1 MATSASS
8 PAPFQFLPLGA
19 IIQKFLVGK
28 SNLNIVQ
35 GFPQQSHYV
44 THNGPFFGET
54 IGRVANRIKSAKIDS
69 LNGKSYTLSK
79 NNGEN
84 ALHGGDVGWGKRVWE
99 GPVPVGVR
107 EIPGVKVDEGGESVK
122 FTLRS
127 EDGDE
132 GYPGTVDV
140 SVVYTA
146 GVVREGGKEVRVLG
160 IEYEVKMVAD
170 EVEETVVN
178 VTNHSYVPTSSTAQI
193 FNEKEGDI
201 ITKSRNRYFNL
212 TGSPTITGTEV
223 TLSTNQYLPVDAGGI
238 PTSASTAPYP
248 SLTPNKAFTLGTSE
262 PDIDDCFIVDPS
274 LASSIP
280 LDTRSSPLN
289 SLVKAY
295 HPESKVHLE
304 VLSTEPAFQ
313 FYTGKYIDVAEIS
326 SEENGGKGKVE
337 GRGPRSGFCVEPSRY
352 VNAVNVEEWRGQ
364 VVLKRGETYGSR
376 VVYKGWC
383 DE

>member
-1 MATSASS
+1 MPS

-35 GFPQQSHYV
+35 GFPRQEHYV
-44 THNGPFFGET
+44 SHNGPFFGET

-107 EIPGVKVDEGGESVK
+107 SIPGLKLDEGGESVE

-146 GVVREGGKEVRVLG
+146 GVVRGDEGRETRVLG
-160 IEYEVKMVAD
+160 IEYEVQLVGD

-178 VTNHSYVPTSSTAQI
+178 VTNHSY
-193 FNEKEGDI
+193 
-201 ITKSRNRYFNL
+201 FNL

-223 TLSTNQYLPVDAGGI
+223 SLSTNAYLPVDAGGI
-238 PTSASTAPYP
+238 PTTSSTAPYP
-248 SLTPNKAFTLGTSE
+248 SLSPNTPFTLGSSE

-295 HPESKVHLE
+295 HPDSKVHLE

-313 FYTGKYIDVAEIS
+313 FYTGKYIDVAEVD
-326 SEENGGKGKVE
+326 GVKA
-337 GRGPRSGFCVEPSRY
+337 RGPRSGFCVEPSRY

>member
-1 MATSASS
+1 MSS
-8 PAPFQFLPLGA
+8 PAYFEFLPLGA
-19 IIQKFLVGK
+19 IIQSFLVGK

-35 GFPQQSHYV
+35 GFPKQEHYV
-44 THNGPFFGET
+44 SYNGPFFGET
-54 IGRVANRIKSAKIDS
+54 IGRVANRIKSGKIDS
-69 LNGKSYTLSK
+69 LNGQSYTLAK

-99 GPVPVGVR
+99 GPAPVGVR
-107 EIPGVKVDEGGESVK
+107 SIPGVDGLEGGESVK

-132 GYPGTVDV
+132 GYPGTVNV

-146 GVVREGGKEVRVLG
+146 GVVRGEGGKEVRVLG
-160 IEYEVKMVAD
+160 IEYEVQLVGN

-178 VTNHSYVPTSSTAQI
+178 VTNHS
-193 FNEKEGDI
+193 
-201 ITKSRNRYFNL
+201 YFNL

-223 TLSTNQYLPVDAGGI
+223 TLTTTAYLPVDAGGI
-238 PTSASTAPYP
+238 PTSSSTAAYP
-248 SLTPNKAFTLGTSE
+248 ALTPNQPFTLGTSE
-262 PDIDDCFIVDPS
+262 PDIDDCFVVDPS

-295 HPESKVHLE
+295 HPDSKVHLE

-313 FYTGKYIDVAEIS
+313 FYTGKYIDVPEIGS
-326 SEENGGKGKVE
+326 GENGGQGKVE
-337 GRGPRSGFCVEPSRY
+337 KRGPRSGFCVEPSRF

-364 VVLKRGETYGSR
+364 VVVKKGEVYGSR